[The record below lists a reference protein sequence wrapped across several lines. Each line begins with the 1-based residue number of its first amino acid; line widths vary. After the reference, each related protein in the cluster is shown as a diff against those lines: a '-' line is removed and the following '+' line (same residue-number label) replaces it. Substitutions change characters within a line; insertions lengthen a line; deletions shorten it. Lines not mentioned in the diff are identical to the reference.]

1 MSISKL
7 SSGPQMWW
15 HADLP
20 AAASDPGPS
29 QTPPELAREDWAAP
43 SPDGADML
51 EWILPYDVVRAASDP
66 DATLLAFL
74 QSTHAAAADL
84 AKWDRAALEVDKL
97 P

>member
-20 AAASDPGPS
+20 AAASDPGPP

-43 SPDGADML
+43 SPDGADLL
-51 EWILPYDVVRAASDP
+51 EWILPTLSADRSRKETQPDGRARR
-66 DATLLAFL
+66 TLRRQLR
-74 QSTHAAAADL
+74 D
-84 AKWDRAALEVDKL
+84 EG
-97 P
+97 